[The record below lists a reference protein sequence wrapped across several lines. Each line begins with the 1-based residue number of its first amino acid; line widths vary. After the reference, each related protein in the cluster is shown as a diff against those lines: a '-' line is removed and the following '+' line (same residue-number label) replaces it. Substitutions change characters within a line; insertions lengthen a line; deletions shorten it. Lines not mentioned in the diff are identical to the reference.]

1 MAEKNIINNLSAFN
15 SYIYALTQNLNQKL
29 IPENINVIVDGGA
42 FNGAYAIGTLL
53 YLKQLEKQKL
63 TTINKVSGTSIGA
76 ILSFLFITDSLFE
89 NINWF
94 ETILN
99 DFRSTS
105 NLKKTHEIIKNLVNK
120 NIDDVKVL
128 NDKLLITYYDTNQM
142 QQIVTNKYN
151 SKEELIDILTRSS
164 FIPYLTDGNP
174 FYKDIYSDGIT
185 PHIFNQD
192 NTNTSIFIN
201 LMSFKIIKDSMCTK
215 NEKNIWSRLM
225 IGVVDANNFF
235 TNKKSDLISSINE
248 WKSYDFL
255 FLRGREILYVL
266 FLFTIK
272 YYISLQYIIPIS
284 LSNNKYLLRIIDI
297 IKLLLKDILSF
308 VIL

>member
-1 MAEKNIINNLSAFN
+1 MQTDSGKNELTYFN

-105 NLKKTHEIIKNLVNK
+105 NLKKTHEIIKNLVNE

-128 NDKLLITYYDTNQM
+128 NDKLFITYYDTNQM

-164 FIPYLTDGNP
+164 FIPYLIDGNP

-272 YYISLQYIIPIS
+272 YYISLHYIIPIS

>member
-1 MAEKNIINNLSAFN
+1 MQTDSGKNELTYFN

-105 NLKKTHEIIKNLVNK
+105 NLKKTHEIIKNLVNE
-120 NIDDVKVL
+120 NIDDVKLL
-128 NDKLLITYYDTNQM
+128 NDKLFITYYDTNQM

-151 SKEELIDILTRSS
+151 SKEELIDFLTRSS
-164 FIPYLTDGNP
+164 FIPYLIDGNP

-255 FLRGREILYVL
+255 FLRGREILYVI

-272 YYISLQYIIPIS
+272 YYISLHYIIPIS
-284 LSNNKYLLRIIDI
+284 LSNNKYLLCIIDI

>member
-1 MAEKNIINNLSAFN
+1 MQTDSGKNELTYFN

-63 TTINKVSGTSIGA
+63 TTINKISGTSIGA

-105 NLKKTHEIIKNLVNK
+105 NLKKTHEIIKNLVNE

-128 NDKLLITYYDTNQM
+128 NDKLFITYYDTNQM

-248 WKSYDFL
+248 WKSYNFL

-272 YYISLQYIIPIS
+272 YYISLHYIIPIS

>member
-63 TTINKVSGTSIGA
+63 TTINKISGTSIGA

-105 NLKKTHEIIKNLVNK
+105 NLKKTHEIIKNLVNE

-128 NDKLLITYYDTNQM
+128 NDKLFITYYDTNQM

-248 WKSYDFL
+248 WKSYNFL

-272 YYISLQYIIPIS
+272 YYISLHYIIPIS

-297 IKLLLKDILSF
+297 IQLLFKDILSF

>member
-1 MAEKNIINNLSAFN
+1 MQTDSGKNELTYFN

-105 NLKKTHEIIKNLVNK
+105 NLKKTHEIIKNLVNE

-128 NDKLLITYYDTNQM
+128 NDKLFITYYDTNQM

-164 FIPYLTDGNP
+164 FIPYLIDGNP

-215 NEKNIWSRLM
+215 SEKNI
-225 IGVVDANNFF
+225 
-235 TNKKSDLISSINE
+235 
-248 WKSYDFL
+248 
-255 FLRGREILYVL
+255 
-266 FLFTIK
+266 
-272 YYISLQYIIPIS
+272 
-284 LSNNKYLLRIIDI
+284 
-297 IKLLLKDILSF
+297 
-308 VIL
+308 

>member
-1 MAEKNIINNLSAFN
+1 MQTDSGKNELTYFN

-105 NLKKTHEIIKNLVNK
+105 NLKKTHEIIKNLVNE
-120 NIDDVKVL
+120 NIDDVKLL
-128 NDKLLITYYDTNQM
+128 NDKLFITYYDTNQM

-164 FIPYLTDGNP
+164 FIPYLIDGNP

>member
-1 MAEKNIINNLSAFN
+1 MQTDSGKNELTYFN

-105 NLKKTHEIIKNLVNK
+105 NLKKTHEIIKNLVNE

-128 NDKLLITYYDTNQM
+128 NDKLFITYYDTNQM

-164 FIPYLTDGNP
+164 FIPYLIDGNP

>member
-1 MAEKNIINNLSAFN
+1 MQTDSGKNELTYFN

-63 TTINKVSGTSIGA
+63 TTINKISGTSIGA

-105 NLKKTHEIIKNLVNK
+105 NLKKTHEIIKNLVNE

-128 NDKLLITYYDTNQM
+128 NDKLFITYYDTNQM

-255 FLRGREILYVL
+255 FLRGREIIYVI

-272 YYISLQYIIPIS
+272 YYISLHYIIPTS

-297 IKLLLKDILSF
+297 IQLLFKDILSF

>member
-1 MAEKNIINNLSAFN
+1 MQTDSGKNELTYFN

-63 TTINKVSGTSIGA
+63 TTINKISGTSIGA

-105 NLKKTHEIIKNLVNK
+105 NLKKTHEIIKNLVNE

-128 NDKLLITYYDTNQM
+128 NDKLFITYYDTNQM

-201 LMSFKIIKDSMCTK
+201 LMSFKIIKDSMSTK

-248 WKSYDFL
+248 WKSYNFL

-272 YYISLQYIIPIS
+272 YYISLHYIIPIS

>member
-1 MAEKNIINNLSAFN
+1 MQTDSGKNELTYFN

-105 NLKKTHEIIKNLVNK
+105 NLKKTHEIIKNLVNE

-128 NDKLLITYYDTNQM
+128 NDKLFITYYDTNQM

-164 FIPYLTDGNP
+164 FIPYLIDGNP

-255 FLRGREILYVL
+255 FLRGREILYVI

-272 YYISLQYIIPIS
+272 YYISLHYIIPIS

>member
-1 MAEKNIINNLSAFN
+1 MVEKNIINNLSAFN

-105 NLKKTHEIIKNLVNK
+105 NLKKTHEIIKNLVDK
-120 NIDDVKVL
+120 NIDDVKIL
-128 NDKLLITYYDTNQM
+128 NDKLFITYYDTNQM

-164 FIPYLTDGNP
+164 FIPYLIDGNP
-174 FYKDIYSDGIT
+174 FYKDIYSDGLT

-235 TNKKSDLISSINE
+235 TNKKSYLISTINE

-255 FLRGREILYVL
+255 FLRGREIIYVI

-272 YYISLQYIIPIS
+272 YYISLHYIIPTS

-297 IKLLLKDILSF
+297 IQLLFKDILSF